1 MSGPGRPPAAGSWL
15 LWGVVAVFAGL
26 MVLQSVSDW
35 DIVDAGWWTLLLLV
49 SMLAWFLTRADWR
62 RGR

>member
-1 MSGPGRPPAAGSWL
+1 M

-26 MVLQSVSDW
+26 MVLASVSDW
-35 DIVDAGWWTLLLLV
+35 DVVDAAWWTLLLLV
-49 SMLAWFLTRADWR
+49 SMLGWFVTRARWR